1 MRIFRLFDILS
12 APVLARY
19 ILGYQKTYRNLNA
32 FFYNRYIPQFNPSE
46 HHYGKRYKKSDPA
59 LPERISNHLGD
70 RGEGHVRTKSDGE
83 TNHGWCQQAASPV
96 SSVSGSGVEVESQ
109 MIRFKIFPVALI
121 FTG

>member
-59 LPERISNHLGD
+59 LPESISKHLGD
-70 RGEGHVRTKSDGE
+70 RGEGNARTKSDGE
-83 TNHGWCQQAASPV
+83 TNHGGYQQAASPV
-96 SSVSGSGVEVESQ
+96 SSVSSLEVKSQ
-109 MIRFKIFPVALI
+109 MMCVRIVPGALI